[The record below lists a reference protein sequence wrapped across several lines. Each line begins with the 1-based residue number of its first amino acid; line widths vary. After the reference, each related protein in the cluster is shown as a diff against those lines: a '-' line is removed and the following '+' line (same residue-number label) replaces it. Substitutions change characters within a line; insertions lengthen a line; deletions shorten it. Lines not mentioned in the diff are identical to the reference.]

1 MSGIIHKITLL
12 GREFTIQ
19 TEVIPGPEGKVR
31 TLVYDGGRL
40 VTTREIPLEG
50 TTKTKGQVETEA
62 TEQHRRIMDT
72 LISRAAELQATKTGR
87 PAPPPPRAA
96 AAPPPPPPAHRVAPP
111 PRAPPPAAPVAK
123 GMPRPEI
130 EPDSPLEMA
139 VAIRRIIGPFSQA
152 FALPAP
158 TTAEGFERALEAAEA
173 AIDEIMKA
181 PEYEFIRLDEQLTFI
196 ALRGQLATWR
206 LSQRDITVA
215 TEIWPSVER
224 FAYHLQK
231 LNHRG
236 DLVAFDHKLLTWAMS
251 RLGSGTI
258 DDELVD
264 GLQGLAGRDAELDHL
279 LANPDEMD
287 QVGLLEV
294 LLRLID
300 QTLV

>member
-96 AAPPPPPPAHRVAPP
+96 A
-111 PRAPPPAAPVAK
+111 AAPVAK